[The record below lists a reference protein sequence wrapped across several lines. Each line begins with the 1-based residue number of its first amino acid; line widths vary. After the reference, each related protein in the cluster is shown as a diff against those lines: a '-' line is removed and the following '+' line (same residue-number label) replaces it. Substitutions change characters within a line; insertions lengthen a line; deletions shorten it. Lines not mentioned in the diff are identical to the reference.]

1 MSSSDA
7 TLKLAVDLRL
17 ACQMVSR
24 RVRFEGS
31 REVAPHQFSVLV
43 KLVDGPRGPAELA
56 ELEQVSK
63 PSMSKTIGGLAGAGL
78 VRCDHH
84 PTDGR
89 AKLVSLTDAGRDAV
103 ERTRSDRD
111 NFMLHYLEG
120 LDAGQRAL
128 LREAADLLAEMMR
141 R

>member
-1 MSSSDA
+1 MPSTDA

-17 ACQMVSR
+17 ACQLVSR
-24 RVRFEGS
+24 KVRFEGS
-31 REVAPHQFSVLV
+31 HEVAPHQFSVLV

-56 ELEQVSK
+56 DLEQVSK
-63 PSMSKTIGGLAGAGL
+63 PSMSRTIGGLVEAGL
-78 VRCDHH
+78 VRCDGH
-84 PTDGR
+84 PSDGR
-89 AKLVSLTDAGRDAV
+89 AKLVSLTDAGRAAV
-103 ERTRSDRD
+103 ERTRRDRD

-128 LREAADLLAEMMR
+128 LREATDLLAEMMR